1 MNASV
6 TNDHMPPELSIIIV
20 SWNTRE
26 LLVACLR
33 SLQPQIEA
41 WQTEH
46 ARQIETI
53 VIDNVSTD
61 GSMDAI
67 RRLFPW
73 VCVIENATN
82 VGFAAA
88 NNLALPLCHGEL
100 IWLLNPD
107 TALRP
112 GALTALV
119 RFMDEHLEAG
129 VAGSRLLNAD
139 HTLQPSAFPA
149 PTLLRELWR
158 LLHLDK
164 FVAYGQYAMHDWST
178 NRARAVDAVQGASL
192 ITRRSILEQVGF
204 FDPDY
209 FIYTEEI
216 DLCHRIRAAGW
227 KIYWVPQSEVVH
239 YGGQS
244 TQQVARAMFLQLYG
258 SKIVYFRKRRGI
270 VAAHLYKAILLIVSL
285 LRLLLTPLSALQNSY
300 QRARQRTLA
309 GHYLHLL
316 MSLHKL

>member
-1 MNASV
+1 MNALI
-6 TNDHMPPELSIIIV
+6 TNERRPTKLSIIIV
-20 SWNTRE
+20 SWKTRE
-26 LLVACLR
+26 LLIACLR
-33 SLQPQIEA
+33 SLEPQI
-41 WQTEH
+41 TEWETAH
-46 ARQIETI
+46 ATQIETI

-61 GSMDAI
+61 GSVEAV
-67 RRLFPW
+67 RHLYPW
-73 VCVIENATN
+73 VRVVENSTN

-88 NNLALPLCHGEL
+88 NNLALPLCQGEL

-107 TALRP
+107 TVLRP
-112 GALTALV
+112 DALAALV
-119 RFMDEHLEAG
+119 RFMDEHPEAG

-139 HTLQPSAFPA
+139 GSLQPSAFPA

-164 FVAYGQYAMHDWST
+164 LVTYGQYAMHKWPT
-178 NRARAVDAVQGASL
+178 TVARTVDAVQGASL
-192 ITRRSILEQVGF
+192 ITRRTILEQVGF

-227 KIYWVPQSEVVH
+227 KIYWIPQSEVIH

-258 SKIVYFRKRRGI
+258 SKVVYFRKRRGT
-270 VAAHLYKAILLIVSL
+270 VAAQLYKVILLVVAL
-285 LRLLLTPLSALQNSY
+285 LRLLLTPLSALQSSY

-309 GHYLHLL
+309 GHYLHLVL
-316 MSLHKL
+316 SLHKM